1 MRQNLTLDQSSRT
14 IVSRME
20 HVHLAV
26 ADLAR
31 SIEWYEEVFG
41 FEVRWTDGRTAH
53 IGTDRFYVAVTAHRG
68 LPPSEGDRT
77 GTARIA
83 HFAFTTPNLET
94 FGERLPPALNRRTMP
109 AVTRAMPSTSTTLT
123 ATTSRSSGT
132 WTAMS
137 TPERRRL
144 GQTSARTSARDV
156 SPQRGVVKPS
166 QP

>member
-83 HFAFTTPNLET
+83 HFAFTTPNLEA
-94 FGERLPPALNRRTMP
+94 FGERLEA
-109 AVTRAMPSTSTTLT
+109 AGIEPSDD
-123 ATTSRSSGT
+123 ASRNEGD
-132 WTAMS
+132 AIYLHD
-137 TPERRRL
+137 PDGNYIE
-144 GQTSARTSARDV
+144 
-156 SPQRGVVKPS
+156 VVGYVDGYVYA
-166 QP
+166 

>member
-26 ADLAR
+26 ADLDR

-83 HFAFTTPNLET
+83 HFAFTTPNLEA
-94 FGERLPPALNRRTMP
+94 FGERLEAAGIEPSDDASRTEGDAIYLHDP
-109 AVTRAMPSTSTTLT
+109 D
-123 ATTSRSSGT
+123 GNYI
-132 WTAMS
+132 
-137 TPERRRL
+137 E
-144 GQTSARTSARDV
+144 
-156 SPQRGVVKPS
+156 VVGYVDGYVYA
-166 QP
+166 